1 MIHHPTKFGG
11 HRHGE
16 SGDMNILAITLI
28 LPLMRDIRY
37 FLCPLI
43 SAIIIFS
50 KPHRMSYVTRV
61 SNDNLRNSSYR
72 NFFSVFNW
80 IISILVTRLLGT
92 KW

>member
-1 MIHHPTKFGG
+1 MMIHHRTKFGG

-16 SGDMNILAITLI
+16 SCDMNILVITVI

-50 KPHRMSYVTRV
+50 KPHRMSYATRA
-61 SNDNLRNSSYR
+61 SNDNLRDSSYK
-72 NFFSVFNW
+72 NFFSVFN
-80 IISILVTRLLGT
+80 
-92 KW
+92 